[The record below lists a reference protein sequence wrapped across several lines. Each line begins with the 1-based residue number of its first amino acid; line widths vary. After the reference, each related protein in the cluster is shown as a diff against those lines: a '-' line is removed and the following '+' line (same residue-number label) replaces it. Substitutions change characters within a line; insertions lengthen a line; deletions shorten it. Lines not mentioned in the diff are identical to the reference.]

1 MIEHITSRQP
11 CRSSESAEGTGDSR
25 LNFSSLFLTVL
36 RWSVLTSLYFLGLFS
51 KPLSL
56 SFHAL
61 PVFSLKIFSNSASA
75 VSALA
80 NGVFWNCPPCC
91 PMRPQLVNRIQ
102 MSLCFSF
109 HICHITCVVIIWVPL
124 HIMSCTIFL
133 QGDPFAQIVGLG

>member
-109 HICHITCVVIIWVPL
+109 HICHMCRDYLGTL
-124 HIMSCTIFL
+124 YIMSCLMCDFPT
-133 QGDPFAQIVGLG
+133 G